1 MLKTF
6 TIIIGLMNESLADL
20 SSRSLK
26 LILFVLA
33 PADD

>member
-6 TIIIGLMNESLADL
+6 TLINGLLIESLVDL